1 MSDDLFSSV
10 RDNMHT
16 QSIHS
21 GQSQPANQPSES
33 KQSSIEPAQSGRQAS
48 TAQNKGW
55 LPAIPISTNLEPVMP
70 FLPAMLPKQLSA
82 YVFDVAERQNSN
94 PDFIAVSALCGL
106 ASLVGNRIRIAPK
119 QNDDWLIVPN
129 LWGAIVGAPSAMKS
143 PAMKAALAPIY
154 QIERSMHDEWCAEV
168 ASLGIDQRLNSLNG
182 KEIDRKARKALK
194 DGDHD
199 MARELLA
206 SIDEGAP
213 EASICPRITINDA
226 TVEKLGELLNENP
239 RGLLLIRDELPGFL
253 SRIEKEEHASDRAFY
268 LEAFNG
274 DGRFTYDRI
283 GRGTIHI
290 KNCTLSMI
298 GGIQPSKLA
307 PIVSGALNGAG
318 NDGLIQRLQMLV
330 WPDERRDFTYHDR
343 SPCRDALNA
352 YTAVFNG
359 LHELQLGSP
368 DEPTVFRFSPEAQEI
383 FKDWITAMNIET
395 RSGKLSSVLESHILK
410 MPKTVASLAL
420 IFELVAG
427 GRFEVQRSALELAI
441 LWADYLRS
449 HATRLYSSGSA
460 LVEDGARLI
469 IERRDK
475 LPERFTLRHIHQKNW
490 AGLTDI
496 EVVTSSVELLAE
508 TRHCRKVEGKTSN
521 LGGRPTD
528 IFCWN
533 PQLKAGTKP

>member
-1 MSDDLFSSV
+1 MNGDLFSAV
-10 RDNMHT
+10 LDNAQM
-16 QSIHS
+16 
-21 GQSQPANQPSES
+21 GQF
-33 KQSSIEPAQSGRQAS
+33 SIEPAQCSRQAS
-48 TAQNKGW
+48 ATDNKGW
-55 LPAIPISTNLEPVMP
+55 LPAIPIISNLETVLP
-70 FLPAMLPKQLSA
+70 FLPAMLPTQLSD
-82 YVFDVAERQNSN
+82 YVVDVAERQNSN
-94 PDFIAVSALCGL
+94 PDFIAVTALCGL

-119 QNDDWLIVPN
+119 QYDDWLIVPN

-154 QIERSMHDEWCAEV
+154 QIESRMHDEWSAEV
-168 ASLGIDQRLNSLNG
+168 ADLGIDQRLNSLNG
-182 KEIDRKARKALK
+182 KEANRKAIKALK
-194 DGDHD
+194 EGDKD
-199 MARELLA
+199 AARELLA
-206 SIDEGAP
+206 SIDESAP
-213 EASICPRITINDA
+213 AASICPRITINDA

-298 GGIQPSKLA
+298 GGIQPSKLT
-307 PIVSGALNGAG
+307 PLVSGALNGAG

-352 YTAVFNG
+352 YTDVFNG

-383 FKDWITAMNIET
+383 FKDWITALNIEA
-395 RSGKLSSVLESHILK
+395 RSGKLSSILESHILK
-410 MPKTVASLAL
+410 MPNTIASLAL

-427 GRFEVQRSALELAI
+427 GRFDVGKVALELA
-441 LWADYLRS
+441 LKWYDYLRS
-449 HATRLYSSGSA
+449 HAVRLYSSGSA
-460 LVEDGARLI
+460 LVEDAARLI
-469 IERRDK
+469 VERRDR
-475 LPERFTLRHIHQKNW
+475 LPDQFTVRDIHQKGW

-496 EVVTSSVELLAE
+496 DVVTMSVELLVE
-508 TRHCRKVEGKTSN
+508 TRHCRKVDKKPN
-521 LGGRPTD
+521 QNGGRPTD
-528 IFCWN
+528 SYCWN
-533 PQLKAGTKP
+533 PLLQKL